1 MRIKANCIWVALV
14 VFALGLAVF
23 SFLFLSPWAKP
34 PLDTDSSK
42 ATIPASSVCVTVV
55 VVSDKSES
63 LPKAFSLSQNYPNPF
78 NPETVIKY
86 TLPEDCHVELTI
98 YNILGQKVKTLVDEY
113 QGPGFRMMHWDGRN
127 DKGNELAS
135 GIYFC
140 KITAGKY
147 VDVKKMTLLR

>member
-1 MRIKANCIWVALV
+1 MRIRRNYILAALV
-14 VFALGLAVF
+14 VFALGFTVF
-23 SFLFLSPWAKP
+23 SSPFLSRGAKP
-34 PLDTDSSK
+34 PPDSDSLR
-42 ATIPASSVCVTVV
+42 TFVPASSVCVTVV

-63 LPKAFSLSQNYPNPF
+63 LPKAFSLSQNYPNPL
-78 NPETVIKY
+78 NLETIIRY

-113 QGPGFRMMHWDGRN
+113 QGPGFRMMHWDGRDN
-127 DKGNELAS
+127 KGNELAS